1 MDETA
6 KEVCLLPHEKFRT
19 ASLINESIKNY
30 IVLLKAPYSEVLRP
44 WPSENEQSSKAVETE
59 NILTIVGL
67 HRSKGLTVLCF
78 NS

>member
-6 KEVCLLPHEKFRT
+6 KEAYCYLMKSSE
-19 ASLINESIKNY
+19 IY

-44 WPSENEQSSKAVETE
+44 WPSENELSSKAVETE
-59 NILTIVGL
+59 NIITIVGL
-67 HRSKGLTVLCF
+67 HKSQGLIVVCF